1 MAKPAR
7 IGFLQFCLFL
17 GVLAVLVRS
26 AQLQLVQGAEHA
38 QRAERTRTVRAAL
51 PARRGTIYERSMQP
65 LAVSHESYHVS
76 LAPEQIADKR
86 ATARQ
91 VARAL
96 DESAA
101 AVERR
106 LRTSKSVYFHGPFS
120 ALVVQ
125 PIRGEPGVHL
135 EPVYPRQRPMGNLA
149 QHTIGVVDPEA
160 MSGRSGLESV
170 LDSLLAGVPG
180 EAVWVLDNQSR
191 RYESPSRL
199 VREPVNGND
208 VVLTIDGRL
217 QEIAE
222 AALDGAIREMDAK
235 GGNVVFLDPWTGELL
250 AVASRV
256 EGEQSSASA
265 FTAPFE
271 PGSTAK
277 LFTAAALL
285 SSGLVDST
293 DRVGGEN
300 GEWIFETSPGH
311 RRRITDTH
319 AAKHPLTLAE
329 AIERSSNIA
338 MAKFAQRLAP
348 EALYDAMRD
357 FGFGSATGVGLPG
370 ESSGELRRP
379 DRWQAGYDR
388 ESIAYGYSFSVT
400 TLQLAAAY
408 AAIANG
414 GVLYAPALVREVR
427 APDHTVLYRHRPE
440 PVRRV
445 ITPEVAATLRSYLSG
460 AVDTSGTGERAQVQA
475 YGLGGKTGT
484 ARRFVGGRYVPG
496 YMASFAAI
504 WPIDRPQ
511 LVAIVTIDDPS
522 GGYYGGQTAAPLTK
536 AMLEEAITS
545 RNQALDFNQL
555 ALRGAA
561 SVPATPRP
569 APAAPEPEVPVVAV
583 PWPPET
589 TRRAEAPA
597 EVPDVAGQSVRAAA
611 LTLHRS
617 GFRVMLEGSG
627 TAVSSR
633 PAAGASAPRG
643 TTVIV
648 VARPTGS
655 R

>member
-106 LRTSKSVYFHGPFS
+106 LRSSRSVYFHGPYS

-160 MSGRSGLESV
+160 KSGRSGLESV

-222 AALDGAIREMDAK
+222 AALDGAIREMDAE

-285 SSGLVDST
+285 SRGLVDST
-293 DRVGGEN
+293 DRVG
-300 GEWIFETSPGH
+300 S
-311 RRRITDTH
+311 
-319 AAKHPLTLAE
+319 
-329 AIERSSNIA
+329 
-338 MAKFAQRLAP
+338 
-348 EALYDAMRD
+348 
-357 FGFGSATGVGLPG
+357 
-370 ESSGELRRP
+370 
-379 DRWQAGYDR
+379 
-388 ESIAYGYSFSVT
+388 
-400 TLQLAAAY
+400 
-408 AAIANG
+408 
-414 GVLYAPALVREVR
+414 
-427 APDHTVLYRHRPE
+427 
-440 PVRRV
+440 
-445 ITPEVAATLRSYLSG
+445 
-460 AVDTSGTGERAQVQA
+460 
-475 YGLGGKTGT
+475 
-484 ARRFVGGRYVPG
+484 
-496 YMASFAAI
+496 
-504 WPIDRPQ
+504 
-511 LVAIVTIDDPS
+511 
-522 GGYYGGQTAAPLTK
+522 
-536 AMLEEAITS
+536 
-545 RNQALDFNQL
+545 
-555 ALRGAA
+555 
-561 SVPATPRP
+561 
-569 APAAPEPEVPVVAV
+569 
-583 PWPPET
+583 
-589 TRRAEAPA
+589 
-597 EVPDVAGQSVRAAA
+597 
-611 LTLHRS
+611 
-617 GFRVMLEGSG
+617 
-627 TAVSSR
+627 
-633 PAAGASAPRG
+633 
-643 TTVIV
+643 
-648 VARPTGS
+648 
-655 R
+655 